1 MTFASYERQH
11 LSVYAAGFISASG
24 SVKQGF
30 GCQMTRIGTG
40 VYGVVFGADDG
51 LVNNQSFTFVT
62 PKGSSSSVATS
73 AIVQDTSNTVK
84 TIFLFGGTTVLVDA
98 DIEVAVFRTVTS
110 E

>member
-11 LSVYAAGFISASG
+11 LSVYAAGFIDAAG

-30 GCQMTRIGTG
+30 GCQMTRVGQGI
-40 VYGVVFGADDG
+40 YAVVFGADDG

-62 PKGSSSSVATS
+62 PKGSSTAVATT
-73 AIVQDTSNTVK
+73 VMVEDTSNTVK
-84 TIFLFGGTTVLVDA
+84 TIFVRTGTTVFTDT